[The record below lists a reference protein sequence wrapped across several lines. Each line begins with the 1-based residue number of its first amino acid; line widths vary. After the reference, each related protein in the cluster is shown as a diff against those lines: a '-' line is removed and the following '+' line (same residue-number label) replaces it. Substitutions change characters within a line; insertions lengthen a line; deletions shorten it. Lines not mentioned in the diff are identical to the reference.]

1 MTESDNLTTNNLTTI
16 HKTTFNFQNH
26 SMYSNTH
33 PVNVLKFCPR
43 CGSAHFPATGSRSFK
58 CEECS
63 FNYFVNSSAAIAVLL
78 FNEKGELLFT
88 RRAIEPHF
96 GKLDLPGGFIDPME
110 TGEQAAIRE
119 IQEELGIQIHSL
131 RYFCSFPNEYIFSE
145 YSVFTLDLAF
155 LAKTENLHQMTAMDD
170 ISSFEFYKPQD
181 VNLEELPS
189 ISMKNILKEL
199 IQREGTY

>member
-1 MTESDNLTTNNLTTI
+1 M
-16 HKTTFNFQNH
+16 
-26 SMYSNTH
+26 
-33 PVNVLKFCPR
+33 
-43 CGSAHFPATGSRSFK
+43 
-58 CEECS
+58 
-63 FNYFVNSSAAIAVLL
+63 AVLL

-119 IQEELGIQIHSL
+119 IQEELGISIHSL
-131 RYFCSFPNEYIFSE
+131 QYFCSYPNEYIYSG

-155 LAKTENLHQMTAMDD
+155 LAKTESLHRMTAMDD

-181 VNLEELPS
+181 VDLEELPS
-189 ISMKNILKEL
+189 ISMKNILKKL
-199 IQREGTY
+199 IQGEGTYQKQD